1 MRHAARPLG
10 AAFAAVLPLL
20 ACVAPMIT
28 AESPRAVRGHPLPA
42 YALHEECL
50 RLSPGDRV
58 EYAFE
63 STEPVDFNFHY
74 HEGKTVVLP
83 VVRDKSRADAGVFV
97 PPVAQDYCL
106 MWEAGAA
113 GALIDYRI
121 RLRPPGS

>member
-1 MRHAARPLG
+1 MHPARPLG
-10 AAFAAVLPLL
+10 TAFAAVLPLL
-20 ACVAPMIT
+20 ACAAPMIT
-28 AESPRAVRGHPLPA
+28 AESPLTVRGHPLPA

-50 RLSPGDRV
+50 RLAPGDRV

-74 HEGKTVVLP
+74 HEGNTVVLP

-97 PPVAQDYCL
+97 PPVAQEYCL